1 METGIPSF
9 EGARS
14 AIRYLKKNGLF
25 REARA
30 LEYIMVGFFED
41 PEPNDD
47 SHTAFCPRCAKR
59 KRATRFHTAVAC
71 PDNENIDFYFFKTKK
86 ISSRQVK
93 TTPRIHVS
101 G

>member
-1 METGIPSF
+1 MNTVGGLETGIPSF
-9 EGARS
+9 EGVRS

-30 LEYIMVGFFED
+30 LEYIMVGFFKD

-59 KRATRFHTAVAC
+59 KMATRFHTTYDC
-71 PDNENIDFYFFKTKK
+71 LDNDNIDLE
-86 ISSRQVK
+86 I
-93 TTPRIHVS
+93 
-101 G
+101 

>member
-30 LEYIMVGFFED
+30 LEYILVSFFKD
-41 PEPNDD
+41 PEPDD
-47 SHTAFCPRCAKR
+47 VSHTAFCPRCAQR
-59 KRATRFHTAVAC
+59 KRATRFHTTYDC
-71 PDNENIDFYFFKTKK
+71 PDNENIDLDFF
-86 ISSRQVK
+86 
-93 TTPRIHVS
+93 
-101 G
+101 